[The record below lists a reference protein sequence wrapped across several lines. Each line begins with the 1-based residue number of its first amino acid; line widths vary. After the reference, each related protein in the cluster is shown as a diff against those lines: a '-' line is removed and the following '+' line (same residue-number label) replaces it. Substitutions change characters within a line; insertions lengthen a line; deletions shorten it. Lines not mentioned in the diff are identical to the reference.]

1 MNEILQNGAAF
12 ILVPQQEWKRMVDV
26 ISRIETIMQ
35 EREEPD
41 GWISTEEA
49 CSLLKVTPRTLGRW
63 RETYKLKISQVGR
76 NILYSVKDI
85 NRLLKRKEK

>member
-12 ILVPQQEWKRMVDV
+12 VLVPQQEWKRMVDV

-41 GWISTEEA
+41 GWMSTL
-49 CSLLKVTPRTLGRW
+49 SRW
-63 RETYKLKISQVGR
+63 REVYKLKVSQVGR

-85 NRLLKRKEK
+85 NRLLKKKEK